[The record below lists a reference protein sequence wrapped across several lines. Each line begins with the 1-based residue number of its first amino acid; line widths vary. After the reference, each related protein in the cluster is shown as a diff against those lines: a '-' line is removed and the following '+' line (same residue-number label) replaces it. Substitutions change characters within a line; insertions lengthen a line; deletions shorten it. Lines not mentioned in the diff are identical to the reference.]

1 MREGRLMTEEAVR
14 SAEAEAAGAL
24 GSTETAGRLLRQARE
39 AHGVHIAAL
48 AVALK
53 VPVGKLEALEDDRYG
68 DLPDT
73 VFTRALA
80 SSMCRALKVD
90 ATPVLE
96 RLPQGQRPRLAANSA
111 GLNTSFKDS
120 HPKTAVSLG
129 SEGGARK
136 LKFAVLAL
144 LVGAVI
150 VYVLPSDA
158 IDSLRAAVD
167 TNASAPAAPGA
178 GEGGASIA
186 LDAPASV
193 MASAAP
199 AAEAALPV
207 VQALMPA
214 VSETASAPVSVAAA
228 VVSAPPPPTIPVEAK
243 PVVAATGEGVLEFRA
258 TDESWVQVRDASGA
272 VTFQRSLA
280 AGEAAMAPGRPP
292 LSVVVGKV
300 NATQVFVRGAPFD
313 LAAVAR
319 ENVAR
324 FEVK

>member
-1 MREGRLMTEEAVR
+1 LREGRLMTEEAVR

-24 GSTETAGRLLRQARE
+24 GSSETAGRLLRQARE

-53 VPVGKLEALEDDRYG
+53 VPVGKLEALEEDRYG

-96 RLPQGQRPRLAANSA
+96 RLPQGQRPRLATNSA
-111 GLNTSFKDS
+111 GLNTSFKDN

-136 LKFAVLAL
+136 LKFAALAL

-150 VYVLPSDA
+150 VYLLPSDA
-158 IDSLRAAVD
+158 IDSLRVAVD
-167 TNASAPAAPGA
+167 NNASVPVAPGTGVGSVAIAPEAPAPVMA
-178 GEGGASIA
+178 
-186 LDAPASV
+186 APAT
-193 MASAAP
+193 P

-207 VQALMPA
+207 AQALMPA
-214 VSETASAPVSVAAA
+214 VSETASAPASVAPA
-228 VVSAPPPPTIPVEAK
+228 VVSPPPTPVEAK
-243 PVVAATGEGVLEFRA
+243 PVVAAMGEGVLEFRA
-258 TDESWVQVRDASGA
+258 TAESWVQVRDASGA